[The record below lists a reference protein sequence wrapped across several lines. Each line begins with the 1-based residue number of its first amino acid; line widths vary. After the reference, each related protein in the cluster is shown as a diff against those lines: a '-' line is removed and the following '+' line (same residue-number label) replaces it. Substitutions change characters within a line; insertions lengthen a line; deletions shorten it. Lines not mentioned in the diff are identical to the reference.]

1 VADRLAAL
9 RLGGGRGGFVAR
21 RLLQAIPTVLGVTVL
36 VFFMIHLVPGDPAR
50 ALLGVRATPRA
61 IAQLHH
67 EWGLDRPLLSQ
78 YGLFLQRLVHFD
90 LGHSTYHDTTVLS
103 LIGQRLPV
111 TLLLIGLAILFT
123 VLVTL
128 PLATIAA
135 LRRGSPVDAVVRS
148 LPVVGL
154 GMPPFWVGIMLILL
168 FALTLRIFPVGGWGN
183 GLGGHLRSAVLPA
196 ATIAIGIAP
205 ITVRSLRASMIEVL
219 AADFVATARAKG
231 LSTGRVV
238 YRHVLRNAAMPTIT
252 VLAVNVGF
260 LIGGTVVIEQVFAIP
275 GLGQMMFDGIA
286 NRDFALVQGITLVFA
301 LGVVLVNL
309 TTDVLYTVI
318 DPRVA
323 LR

>member
-1 VADRLAAL
+1 VL
-9 RLGGGRGGFVAR
+9 RLGGGRGGFIAR

-78 YGLFLQRLVHFD
+78 YGLFLERLVHFD
-90 LGHSTYHDTTVLS
+90 LGRSTYHDTTVLS

-123 VLVTL
+123 VLVTV
-128 PLATIAA
+128 PLATVAA
-135 LRRGSPVDAVVRS
+135 LRRGSAVDATVRS
-148 LPVVGL
+148 LPVIGL

-168 FALTLRIFPVGGWGN
+168 FSLTLRIFPVGGWGN
-183 GLGGHLRSAVLPA
+183 GFVGHLRSAVLPA

-219 AADFVATARAKG
+219 GADFVATARAKG
-231 LSTGRVV
+231 LSSSRVV
-238 YRHVLRNAAMPTIT
+238 RRHVLRNAAMPTLT

-260 LIGGTVVIEQVFAIP
+260 LIGGTVVIEQVFQIP
-275 GLGQMMFDGIA
+275 GLGSLLVEA
-286 NRDFALVQGITLVFA
+286 VEKRDYQLVQA
-301 LGVVLVNL
+301 LALLAGTAVVLASL
-309 TTDVLYTVI
+309 TADLI
-318 DPRVA
+318 QAALDPRVRLA
-323 LR
+323 GR